1 MMVVRRAVEFLLT
14 RVLRSRVGVALGIAV
29 LVLGV
34 IGAARLVAGPLD
46 PGAGLSNRPDEPIT
60 TVDPNFGDDGAIA
73 TAAPP
78 SPVTSPGADPPEQV
92 TDRFVSAWL
101 GGRGAT
107 SEEWL
112 STLRPFATPGLLDKM
127 DGAEPAAVPAERA
140 TGPSTLRPRTES
152 FVEASVPLDT
162 GRLRLELV
170 ASEGRWLVDVV
181 DWERA

>member
-1 MMVVRRAVEFLLT
+1 VTAVRRAVEFLLT
-14 RVLRSRVGVALGIAV
+14 RVLRSRFGIALGIAV

-46 PGAGLSNRPDEPIT
+46 PAAGLSGRPDQPIT
-60 TVDPNFGDDGAIA
+60 TVDPESGDDGAIS

-78 SPVTSPGADPPEQV
+78 SPVTSPGAPRPEEI
-92 TDRFVSAWL
+92 TERFVGAWL
-101 GGRGAT
+101 GGKAMT

-112 STLRPFATPGLLDKM
+112 ATIRPFATPALLEKM
-127 DGAEPAAVPAERA
+127 AGADPASVPAGRTTA
-140 TGPSTLRPRTES
+140 PPTLRPRTES
-152 FVEASVPLDT
+152 FVEALVPLDT

-170 ASEGRWLVDVV
+170 APDGRWRVDVV